1 MTDSRSGD
9 VFYPPWGGCLKGEVV
24 VPGDK
29 SISHRVLLLAA
40 LADGSS
46 LISGLSAGA
55 DVAATSSALESLGV
69 TVSAPEGASERVEI
83 RGGKLREPLGVID
96 VGNSGTS
103 IRLLAGLLSGQPFNS
118 VLTGDASVRR
128 RPMGRVVEPLRLMGA
143 QISGSGGAAGAPL
156 SIRGGAL
163 RGIRYEVPVA
173 SAQVKGSLLFA
184 GLFAEGETTVVE
196 AAPTRTH
203 TEELLAAFGA
213 DVSIAPGRVSGRASR
228 PKPFEFR
235 VPGDPSSAAFW
246 VVGASIL
253 PGSDVLLPGLY
264 LGPQRAGYIEVLK
277 RMGAHIHVDASG
289 SVRCQHSALRA
300 ATVSAEEIPGLVD
313 EIPILAVAAACAQGV
328 SRFEG
333 AGELRYKESDRLTA
347 LEEVLGAMGAQIFTE
362 GDDLTVVGGSALR
375 PVEVSSSGD
384 HRIAMAACVALM
396 ACEGE
401 GGAISGWQCVETSY
415 PEFSS
420 HLKKLWQ
427 ENP

>member
-1 MTDSRSGD
+1 MTGSQSGVLD
-9 VFYPPWGGCLKGEVV
+9 VFYPPRDGCLKGTVV

-40 LADGSS
+40 LAEGSS
-46 LISGLSAGA
+46 FIYGLPAGA
-55 DVAATSSALESLGV
+55 DVAATSSALENLGV
-69 TVSAPEGASERVEI
+69 TVSAPTGVSGRVEI
-83 RGGKLREPLGVID
+83 RGGRLREPLGVID

-103 IRLLAGLLSGQPFNS
+103 IRLLAGLLSAQPFNS

-143 QISGSGGAAGAPL
+143 QISGPEGASGAPL

-173 SAQVKGSLLFA
+173 SAQVKGSLLLA

-196 AAPTRTH
+196 AAPTRVH

-213 DVSIAPGRVSGRASR
+213 DVSIEPGCVSVRASR

-246 VVGASIL
+246 IAAASIL

-264 LGPQRAGYIEVLK
+264 LGPHRAGYIEVLK
-277 RMGAHIHVDASG
+277 RMGARIHVDASG
-289 SVRCQHSALRA
+289 SVHCQYSALRA
-300 ATVSAEEIPGLVD
+300 ARVSAAEVPGLVD
-313 EIPILAVAAACAQGV
+313 EIPILAVAAAFAQGV

-347 LEEVLGAMGAQIFTE
+347 LEEVLGAMGAHIFTE

-375 PVEVSSSGD
+375 PVKVSSRGD

-401 GGAISGWQCVETSY
+401 GGVVSGWQCVETSY

-420 HLKKLWQ
+420 DLNKLWQ
-427 ENP
+427 K